1 MHYQITWHRAT
12 QTRRKATQR
21 DESCRENAI
30 TSSAGELNSQKAIT
44 VPGKK
49 AANLWPDYNIHIQVS
64 RQTQSHL
71 GSMAMRR
78 PKTGSASALYIYRGK
93 IVNST
98 PPPPLPLPEPFC
110 VFLALQ
116 NSESRTQKL
125 FSCRRDIRLPI
136 YHSRRV
142 VLRTE

>member
-78 PKTGSASALYIYRGK
+78 PKTGSASALCTRGK
-93 IVNST
+93 KLKQVQGQKIAYFTNKYLSIWGHMKALV
-98 PPPPLPLPEPFC
+98 LPFHMMYGNMIYSKR
-110 VFLALQ
+110 LQ
-116 NSESRTQKL
+116 SDRPK
-125 FSCRRDIRLPI
+125 R
-136 YHSRRV
+136 
-142 VLRTE
+142 